1 MSAILKTDDALGASL
16 HPDTLDVLAGL
27 RPKSASNF
35 EDKLRD
41 WLKANAEQRAFTAV
55 KGSDGTLEM
64 NMLDVIG
71 EDWWTGGGITA
82 NRVKQQIDANKDAKS
97 IKVLMNTPGGDAFEG
112 LAIQSLLK
120 RTGLQVDIEIIG
132 LCASAGTVIA
142 MAGDTVRIHEGAM
155 FMIHEAWTF
164 AMGSKRDMRQ
174 VADFLEKVD
183 GSILDIYTRRTG
195 RAANEVRTL
204 VEAETWMTA
213 HEAVAEKFATTVI
226 AAKSGESSDAKSG
239 KAKTMTQPNPV
250 LSTETPPEPSA
261 APATVAESAE
271 PVAPVAAV
279 VLPAPAT
286 EPAPPVISSEL
297 SEDERAVAESAASKA
312 VASHREQK
320 DREYFEN
327 HPLARARKPAAPPLG
342 GLRSR

>member
-1 MSAILKTDDALGASL
+1 MSAILKTGNDLST
-16 HPDTLDVLAGL
+16 HPDMLEALAAI

-82 NRVKQQIDANKDAKS
+82 NRVKQQLDANKDAKS

-142 MAGDTVRIHEGAM
+142 MAGNTIRIHEGGM

-195 RAANEVRTL
+195 RSANKVRTL

-213 HEAVAEKFATTVI
+213 HEAVAEKFATEVI
-226 AAKSGESSDAKSG
+226 AAKSGESSDEKSG
-239 KAKTMTQPNPV
+239 KAKAMTQPNPET
-250 LSTETPPEPSA
+250 SPTPPAQAELPPPVA
-261 APATVAESAE
+261 ASAE
-271 PVAPVAAV
+271 PTAPVAGTP
-279 VLPAPAT
+279 PAPAAPT
-286 EPAPPVISSEL
+286 PPVDAEL
-297 SEDERAVAESAASKA
+297 SEDERAVTTEAASKA
-312 VASHREQK
+312 LASHREQK

>member
-1 MSAILKTDDALGASL
+1 MSAILKTDGALSAATLPDAFEA
-16 HPDTLDVLAGL
+16 LAAI
-27 RPKSASNF
+27 RPRSASNF
-35 EDKLRD
+35 DDKLRD
-41 WLKANAEQRAFTAV
+41 WIKANAEQRAFTAV
-55 KGSDGTLEM
+55 KSSDGTLEL

-82 NRVKQQIDANKDAKS
+82 NRVKQQLDANKDAKS

-142 MAGDTVRIHEGAM
+142 MSGNTIRIHEGGM
-155 FMIHEAWTF
+155 FMIHPAWTV
-164 AMGSKRDMRQ
+164 AMGSKSDMRQ
-174 VADFLEKVD
+174 TADFLEKVD
-183 GSILDIYTRRTG
+183 GSILDIYVRRTG
-195 RAANEVRTL
+195 RTADDVRTL

-213 HEAVAEKFATTVI
+213 HEAVAEKFATDVI

-239 KAKTMTQPNPV
+239 KAKSMTQPNPE
-250 LSTETPPEPSA
+250 LSPTPPAHAETTPPVAASAETTAPVAVAPPAA
-261 APATVAESAE
+261 APAL
-271 PVAPVAAV
+271 APV
-279 VLPAPAT
+279 
-286 EPAPPVISSEL
+286 IDSEL
-297 SEDERAVAESAASKA
+297 SDDERAVAESAASKA
-312 VASHREQK
+312 LASHREQK